1 MSELIQSVWGF
12 VLAIGVLVTFH
23 EFGHYWVARRLGV
36 RVLCFSVGFG
46 RPLWQRTAA
55 NGTVWQIAAIPLGGY
70 VKMLDEREAEVPAEQ
85 LDQAFNRQPLGTRA
99 AVVAA
104 GPIANFLLAIVL
116 YSAVYMIGQP
126 AVKPI
131 VGAVTEG
138 TPAALSGVPEGAVVT
153 AVDGKSVRTWDEL
166 RLSLLDAALDDSQIA
181 LRVQLDEFRQERFV
195 MDVSAVSR
203 EPAEF
208 LDQVG
213 LEPPKVVLRP
223 VLGGIV
229 ADSPAARGGLE
240 RGDVIV
246 ELDGNSIE
254 SWEALVLAVRERP
267 GADISLTVLRDGA
280 SQSISIRLDD
290 LDGIGRLGAGVAEQ
304 PELWQDFAF
313 DYRLGPLPSL
323 WAGVQQT
330 LQVSWLTVKMLG
342 RMIVGELSPRNL
354 SGPLS
359 IAEFAGMSAAAGVVA
374 FLGFLAL
381 VSVSLGVLNLLP
393 VPVLD
398 GGHLL
403 FYAIEALMGAPLSE
417 RAQQVGQSVGMA
429 LLFGLMSV
437 ALFNDL
443 NRLLG

>member
-1 MSELIQSVWGF
+1 M
-12 VLAIGVLVTFH
+12 
-23 EFGHYWVARRLGV
+23 
-36 RVLCFSVGFG
+36 
-46 RPLWQRTAA
+46 
-55 NGTVWQIAAIPLGGY
+55 
-70 VKMLDEREAEVPAEQ
+70 
-85 LDQAFNRQPLGTRA
+85 
-99 AVVAA
+99 
-104 GPIANFLLAIVL
+104 
-116 YSAVYMIGQP
+116 
-126 AVKPI
+126 
-131 VGAVTEG
+131 
-138 TPAALSGVPEGAVVT
+138 
-153 AVDGKSVRTWDEL
+153 
-166 RLSLLDAALDDSQIA
+166 
-181 LRVQLDEFRQERFV
+181 
-195 MDVSAVSR
+195 
-203 EPAEF
+203 
-208 LDQVG
+208 
-213 LEPPKVVLRP
+213 
-223 VLGGIV
+223 
-229 ADSPAARGGLE
+229 
-240 RGDVIV
+240 
-246 ELDGNSIE
+246 
-254 SWEALVLAVRERP
+254 
-267 GADISLTVLRDGA
+267 
-280 SQSISIRLDD
+280 
-290 LDGIGRLGAGVAEQ
+290 AEQ